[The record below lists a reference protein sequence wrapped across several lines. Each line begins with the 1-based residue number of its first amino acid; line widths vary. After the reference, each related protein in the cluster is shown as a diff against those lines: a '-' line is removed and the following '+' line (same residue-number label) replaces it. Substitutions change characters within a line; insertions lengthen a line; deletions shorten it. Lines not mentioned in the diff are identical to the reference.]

1 MTFADRPKL
10 IKGRRGPFAPQ
21 RWLTKPRPIC
31 ENAMYVCKNAMYVS
45 SENPMVGAT
54 VYSSAEGVLLAN
66 SQRSSRNPPDSDCPI
81 PGVAT
86 DLPPCD
92 PILRW
97 W

>member
-1 MTFADRPKL
+1 MTFAGRPKL
-10 IKGRRGPFAPQ
+10 ITGRRDRFAPQ
-21 RWLTKPRPIC
+21 RWLAKPWPI
-31 ENAMYVCKNAMYVS
+31 CKNAMYVS
-45 SENPMVGAT
+45 SENPMVGAI
-54 VYSSAEGVLLAN
+54 VYSSAEGALLAN
-66 SQRSSRNPPDSDCPI
+66 SQRSDRNLPDSDCPI